1 MHRFKKILNTIKY
14 SYHYLW
20 ACYYFSDYK
29 PQPITIRGIINWL
42 NQFDEKD
49 RKIILALLH
58 KVTYYSEKETE
69 SIIVD
74 LNEQLLERLE
84 KADIPLKKVIYVQI
98 HDPGSSS
105 PVMLSIVRDR
115 GRIERK
121 GCYFIDSKNVRE
133 ILETTTK
140 LEQGAIIYVDDFA
153 ASGDQFAEA
162 REFLA
167 QHIIGNFSE
176 FFLLPVICEEAHS
189 KLSRLGVEPITRT
202 IHSKADRP
210 LHPHSSLLDKAS
222 KDRLIDI
229 CRQIDKRGGLGYKE
243 LATMVVFY
251 RNSPNSLPV
260 ILRGCVK
267 QNPWRGILP
276 RTTDLP

>member
-1 MHRFKKILNTIKY
+1 MHTFKKILNTLKY

-20 ACYYFSDYK
+20 AYYYFFDYK
-29 PQPITIRGIINWL
+29 PQPITIRGIIKWL

-49 RKIILALLH
+49 KEIILALLH
-58 KVTYYSEKETE
+58 NVTYYSEKYTE
-69 SIIVD
+69 STIVD
-74 LNEQLLERLE
+74 LNERLLERLE
-84 KADIPLKKVIYVQI
+84 KADIPLKKIIYVQL

-105 PVMLSIVRDR
+105 AVMLNMVRDR

-121 GCYFIDSKNVRE
+121 GCHFIDLKNARE
-133 ILETTTK
+133 ISEMTTR

-153 ASGDQFAEA
+153 ASGDQFAA
-162 REFLA
+162 VREFLA
-167 QHIIGNFSE
+167 EHIIGNFAE

-189 KLSRLGVEPITRT
+189 KLSKLGVEPITRT

-210 LHPHSSLLDKAS
+210 LHPHSSLFDNAS
-222 KDRLIDI
+222 KDRLINI
-229 CRQIDKRGGLGYKE
+229 CRQIDKRSALGYQE

-251 RNSPNSLPV
+251 RNSPNTLPV

-267 QNPWRGILP
+267 QHPWMGILP